1 MQEMQEMRIPSL
13 GHEDPPKQG
22 METHS
27 DILACRIPLAE
38 EPGGQQSIG
47 SQKVGHDWS
56 DLAQQSTAQHSTA
69 QHSTAQCATKT
80 IVSNDAASPILIR
93 TKILIKPG

>member
-13 GHEDPPKQG
+13 GREDPPKQG

-27 DILACRIPLAE
+27 NILACRIPLAE

-47 SQKVGHDWS
+47 SQRVGHDWS
-56 DLAQQSTAQHSTA
+56 DLAQQSRA

-80 IVSNDAASPILIR
+80 IVSSDAASPILIR

>member
-47 SQKVGHDWS
+47 SQRVGHDWS
-56 DLAQQSTAQHSTA
+56 DLAQQSRAEHSTA
-69 QHSTAQCATKT
+69 QHANIQESW
-80 IVSNDAASPILIR
+80 IL
-93 TKILIKPG
+93 TYPYLTL